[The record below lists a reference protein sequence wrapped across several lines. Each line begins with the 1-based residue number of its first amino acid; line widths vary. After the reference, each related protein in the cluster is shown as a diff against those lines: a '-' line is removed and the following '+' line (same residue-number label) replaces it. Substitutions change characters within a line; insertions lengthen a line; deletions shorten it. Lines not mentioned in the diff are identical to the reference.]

1 MEMTDFK
8 NAIPMHLDYLL
19 MDACLSGGIEVAY
32 EFKDV
37 CDQIGFSP
45 SEILAD
51 GFNYK
56 ELAGHLLGSDKADT
70 RAVVDD
76 YYQYYAAKKDKNDR
90 SATIS
95 LVDCKQLD
103 GLASV
108 CNTLFSKYASEIDG
122 LNPSSVQRFYR
133 YDKHWFYDLE
143 DILVKAGISSAEHS
157 SLSSALNSCIL
168 YKAATEEFLKS
179 YGGFAID
186 TFCGMTMYL
195 PCNGSTLLD
204 NKYKALAWNKA
215 TGLVD

>member
-1 MEMTDFK
+1 M
-8 NAIPMHLDYLL
+8 
-19 MDACLSGGIEVAY
+19 
-32 EFKDV
+32 
-37 CDQIGFSP
+37 
-45 SEILAD
+45 
-51 GFNYK
+51 
-56 ELAGHLLGSDKADT
+56 
-70 RAVVDD
+70 
-76 YYQYYAAKKDKNDR
+76 
-90 SATIS
+90 
-95 LVDCKQLD
+95 
-103 GLASV
+103 
-108 CNTLFSKYASEIDG
+108 
-122 LNPSSVQRFYR
+122 
-133 YDKHWFYDLE
+133 HWFYDLE